1 MDTNNFFLITFA
13 LYSSSYCV
21 DGSGT
26 VTGGVS
32 EVENKKDRSYYASK
46 ALQELEKSSDNSN
59 ARKIVEVSIAIYKN
73 QWKKD

>member
-1 MDTNNFFLITFA
+1 M
-13 LYSSSYCV
+13 YSLSYYV

-59 ARKIVEVSIAIYKN
+59 ARKIVEVI
-73 QWKKD
+73 KKFNNKSLYIRINEK